1 MVARSIPVRK
11 TTHKDANDALRDAE
25 FWSRV
30 PPLERF
36 LRVFQLSEEA
46 YALVG
51 KLPADPSG
59 RPRSVARVQRP

>member
-1 MVARSIPVRK
+1 MAARKIEVRK
-11 TTHKDANDALRDAE
+11 TTHEGANDALRDAD

-30 PPLERF
+30 SPVERF

-51 KLPADPSG
+51 KLPPDSTG
-59 RPRSVARVQRP
+59 HPRSVARVLRP